1 MHGDDNFSQAIRLY
15 EGVGN
20 LELGDGRTVRD
31 ACRLV
36 GNVSL
41 WDCLSTYLILYRFPF
56 CVSGGA
62 GLAHSYRERVRPLLG
77 TLARVR
83 DTVLI
88 PPNYTVQ
95 GLTQSTPKSGHIRVL
110 FVGFS
115 EVFFRDVLRSV
126 YSALEN
132 EGAGYQSIVL
142 TGERYGRRP
151 QNHFSVWDYFSEDV
165 KAAATR
171 GMFSLKGLKKELLS
185 AMALGRHGAL
195 EDVAV
200 DRKCLRRELSWLC
213 NRELPRLIYV
223 AAATY
228 KVLSY
233 YAPTLIVTADD
244 ADQKSKVVEL
254 AARELRMPTLVVQQG
269 ITRADYPDWKHF
281 AGDYVASMGPTSL
294 ETIVG
299 QGVPREAVTV
309 TGHPGL
315 DKLKQASEQENA
327 ATRAALQVG
336 PDEFLVIFTS
346 QPYYLG
352 TFSSRRARCE
362 MIGACLETISGIP
375 GVRLI
380 VKAHPRDDVPALKKL
395 CTNYSRILIVDGQVE
410 VASLIKACDA
420 FITMF
425 SQTTLEAL
433 YADKPV
439 ININFP
445 GSGVKSPF
453 FDGKATCLAESRE
466 DIRVAITKL
475 SEGDYGFFQDHD
487 NRFAKEKMLNEWA
500 FLNDGKATGR
510 VVNLISGICA
520 SRVSERR
527 HTIA

>member
-1 MHGDDNFSQAIRLY
+1 MHGDDKFAQAARLY
-15 EGVGN
+15 DGVGN
-20 LELGDGRTVRD
+20 FELGDGRTVRD

-41 WDCLSTYLILYRFPF
+41 WDCLSTYLILYRFPM

-62 GLAHSYRERVRPLLG
+62 GLAHSYTERVRPLLG

-83 DTVLI
+83 DTVLF
-88 PPNYTVQ
+88 PPSYTVQ

-126 YSALEN
+126 YSALEK
-132 EGAGYQSIVL
+132 ESAGYQSIVL
-142 TGERYGRRP
+142 TGAGYGRRP
-151 QNHFSVWDYFSEDV
+151 QNHFSVWDYFSADV

-171 GMFSLKGLKKELLS
+171 GLS
-185 AMALGRHGAL
+185 ALDELKQALPGAIAAKRGAHL
-195 EDVAV
+195 DGIAV
-200 DRKCLRRELSWLC
+200 DWPILRREFSWLC

-223 AAATY
+223 AAAAY
-228 KVLSY
+228 KVLSHY
-233 YAPTLIVTADD
+233 TPTLIVTADD

-254 AARELRMPTLVVQQG
+254 AARELRTPTLVVQQG
-269 ITRADYPDWKHF
+269 VTRADYPDWKHF
-281 AGDYVASMGPTSL
+281 AGDYVAAMGPTSL

-327 ATRAALQVG
+327 ATRAAQQVD
-336 PDEFLVIFTS
+336 PDEFLVIFAS

-352 TFSSRRARCE
+352 TFSSRRARRE
-362 MIGACLETISGIP
+362 MIRACLEAVSTIP

-395 CTNYSRILIVDGQVE
+395 CANYPRIRIVDSQVE

-466 DIRVAITKL
+466 DIRIAITKL
-475 SEGDYGFFQDHD
+475 SEGDYGFFQNHD
-487 NRFAKEKMLNEWA
+487 NRFAKEKMLNEWT
-500 FLNDGKATGR
+500 FLNDGKATDR
-510 VVNLISGICA
+510 VVDLISGICA
-520 SRVSERR
+520 SRVSEQR